1 MSVHE
6 WSFSF
11 LDVEVGEVS
20 GLTWPVEVV
29 STSFTTFQFTMCL
42 MQ

>member
-29 STSFTTFQFTMCL
+29 STSFIHVLFSMCL
-42 MQ
+42 IQ